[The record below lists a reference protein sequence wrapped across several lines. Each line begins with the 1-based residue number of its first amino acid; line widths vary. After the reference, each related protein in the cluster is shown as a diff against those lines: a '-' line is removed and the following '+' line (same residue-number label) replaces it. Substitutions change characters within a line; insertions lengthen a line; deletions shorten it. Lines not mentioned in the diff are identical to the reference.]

1 MNRWNG
7 WYCSNTSPV
16 SYHTGWAL
24 PPYLPM
30 PEVTAP
36 PVNMAAEKG
45 GLRVEPLGPRK
56 SSNFLLIILR
66 HWSSK
71 VHSHQRMIAD
81 EKWWCKHPNW
91 KWMLE
96 HDHSVTC
103 ADKNLE
109 INQPEM
115 RQHKTTIHVRSW
127 GIRMVTNRL
136 VRYTWPKSWFKWE
149 C

>member
-1 MNRWNG
+1 
-7 WYCSNTSPV
+7 
-16 SYHTGWAL
+16 
-24 PPYLPM
+24 
-30 PEVTAP
+30 
-36 PVNMAAEKG
+36 
-45 GLRVEPLGPRK
+45 
-56 SSNFLLIILR
+56 
-66 HWSSK
+66 
-71 VHSHQRMIAD
+71 
-81 EKWWCKHPNW
+81 
-91 KWMLE
+91 MLE